1 MFLRQEKENCK
12 KILFYAVMS
21 ICNHKIMK
29 ISSIYLMIATI
40 QLYKYSIMFL
50 FPPELPLP

>member
-1 MFLRQEKENCK
+1 
-12 KILFYAVMS
+12 MS